1 MSGLNSSAWEMSLNR
16 EDLTGNIANFIQEL
30 AEQERREIAQEDI
43 DALIPLVLDDIDNDT
58 LHNAIWDA
66 IDDVCRD
73 AIGRT
78 VNMGKYEESVTPEQ
92 KRIVE
97 LCERVR
103 TEEEQIELNGLLA
116 VYSGQAPHD

>member
-1 MSGLNSSAWEMSLNR
+1 MLNVNSSAFEMSINK
-16 EDLTGNIANFIQEL
+16 EDLTGNIANFIEEL
-30 AEQERREIAQEDI
+30 AEQEGREIAQEDI
-43 DALIPLVLDDIDNDT
+43 DALIPLVLNDIDNDT

-78 VNMGKYEESVTPEQ
+78 VNMFKYKESVTPEQ

-97 LCERVR
+97 LCEIIR
-103 TEEEQIELNGLLA
+103 TEEEQTELNGLLA
-116 VYSGQAPHD
+116 VYSGQAQHA